1 MRVVG
6 DEEGDVGA
14 EVLWLL
20 PGGAADR
27 AGIRVGDKVGMDR
40 GLFTQFQE
48 FHIKMD

>member
-14 EVLWLL
+14 KVLWLL

-27 AGIRVGDKVGMDR
+27 AGIRVGDKVGVYVNNFKNSISR
-40 GLFTQFQE
+40 W
-48 FHIKMD
+48 ISAW